1 MQKFKLF
8 FVVLAT
14 VMIWATSF
22 NISAHAAQVTSFNN
36 HKGYVWIDEG
46 EAAGFVMGASVCIY
60 SFSGDIITC
69 GRVQSSSESHAMV
82 LVDNEKAKYIENGM
96 EAKLKAGNA
105 GKQGVNEQQDC
116 IDDSDCGDAGYCV
129 NGKCQGTKGW

>member
-14 VMIWATSF
+14 ILISATSF
-22 NISAHAAQVTSFNN
+22 NVNAQAAQVTSFNN
-36 HKGYVWIDEG
+36 HRGYVWIDEG
-46 EAAGFVMGASVCIY
+46 KDAGFVMGAAVCIH

-69 GRVQSSSESHAMV
+69 GRVQSTSESHAMV
-82 LVDNEKAKYIENGM
+82 MVNQEKAIYIKNGM
-96 EAKLKAGNA
+96 EAKLHGENA
-105 GKQGVNEQQDC
+105 GEDGVNVQRDC
-116 IDDSDCGDAGYCV
+116 VDDSDCGDTGYCV

>member
-14 VMIWATSF
+14 ILISATSF
-22 NISAHAAQVTSFNN
+22 NVNAQAAQVTSFNN
-36 HKGYVWIDEG
+36 HRGYVWIDEG
-46 EAAGFVMGASVCIY
+46 KDAGFVMGAAVCIY

-69 GRVQSSSESHAMV
+69 GRVQSTSESHATVMV
-82 LVDNEKAKYIENGM
+82 NQEKAIYIKNGM
-96 EAKLKAGNA
+96 EAKLNGENA
-105 GKQGVNEQQDC
+105 GEDGVNVQRAC
-116 IDDSDCGDAGYCV
+116 VDDSDCGDTGYCV